1 MILIKLKMPE
11 NVRKRR
17 GEMVGREDFFGREDE
32 AKVVAHRQRM
42 ESSNEVVK
50 HPPSK

>member
-1 MILIKLKMPE
+1 
-11 NVRKRR
+11 
-17 GEMVGREDFFGREDE
+17 MVGREDFFGQEDE
-32 AKVVAHRQRM
+32 AKVVALLQRV